1 MDVRGVCVIAKSPL
15 LRIHGNALFLTEIQ
29 TGSSPG
35 SKQFILARGDEATSF
50 YGGIH
55 VGSFYDLNNVTP
67 TTITKGT
74 DRPRKIL
81 LLSAFS
87 KITACN
93 KDDITMETNIPT
105 CQGIITKCIDQTLG
119 IYELSSNNRLYLTYQ
134 YDGKSHL
141 PSIPL
146 GSEVTIHNAHRI
158 HASDRESELI
168 RDCENIV
175 CCMRSS
181 VKIEGKLKQQQ
192 PTKEKSSNVQRVL
205 LPLCGKLFP
214 SLTVLV
220 WLQHQAIPTLLQK
233 LVPDILKLKEM
244 LPVLVQLL
252 TTKMTS
258 NDLPI
263 IKERKRNPYEDFL
276 SHDTACFFSQPM
288 NDIPKTVPCTFP
300 KAIELADCFESPPT
314 DGSSHITSLN
324 QSGWT
329 CSVLRSCDMPT
340 HMALVAKLCCKGT
353 DGRLFLSDST
363 GSIPCTLAKI
373 LPLKERTKSCNES
386 NRGDKTEK
394 TDKEPRSSTSSCF
407 PQPCLNHLLRI
418 DDFVVI
424 RESRTSSN
432 SHNRNED
439 RSESEMDIEG
449 GVKDSSRSKV
459 NVYVMFSP
467 RKAVCL
473 NRGTE
478 RAASPGCIRPR
489 RRKRRS
495 SKSEGSPLES
505 IISEKF
511 LLRSRRQFLHREQRD
526 ESRAGSATPSFYSD
540 ILILDSNHPKRAKK
554 DAVPRPGEGDRD
566 GEMDV
571 DGRVGKKQERIDD
584 GRAALLC
591 FHGDAVRW
599 YNFLREGQMYRMDC
613 KNEDMETHVVPSVM
627 KLSKKRMTQPIYIIT
642 AFSQLQALQNLLQ
655 AMNRTS
661 SSESGQPNKGKQRH
675 HHILSSISGMITR
688 KTVTES
694 SMEEAHTS
702 KEEATGQRSSI
713 QLETDDITAQTTVS
727 VSVPTHI
734 HDDTLGLLPGTT
746 LSIRN
751 CLKKV
756 DPGIA
761 VTYDIG
767 PLTSIQVDSFCTK
780 SFKEIATSPDTYHSS
795 HQTRILPTMRQRSF
809 LYHMIQDTTRDS
821 TTFNWIYAHITLI
834 TKLVL
839 RWICNHCGRNDCK
852 CPNTRRQGGKII
864 TQILLA
870 VDDGTGECLI
880 WSNQPNVLSAAL
892 GLTPREWTML
902 EDCCS
907 GPNKE
912 LVYHKW
918 AKGRKEEYDWEAAT
932 GSGPRQSRLALA
944 VSKLCHHYCIQ
955 HSLWFKTR
963 RFREST
969 KDVSPESEKSAW
981 PAGLVLCC
989 EEVSR

>member
-1 MDVRGVCVIAKSPL
+1 MELRLCVMSLTPQISHCL
-15 LRIHGNALFLTEIQ
+15 VMFCRIHGNALFLTEIQ

-105 CQGIITKCIDQTLG
+105 CQ
-119 IYELSSNNRLYLTYQ
+119 
-134 YDGKSHL
+134 
-141 PSIPL
+141 
-146 GSEVTIHNAHRI
+146 
-158 HASDRESELI
+158 
-168 RDCENIV
+168 
-175 CCMRSS
+175 
-181 VKIEGKLKQQQ
+181 
-192 PTKEKSSNVQRVL
+192 EKSSNVQRVL

-288 NDIPKTVPCTFP
+288 NDIPK
-300 KAIELADCFESPPT
+300 
-314 DGSSHITSLN
+314 
-324 QSGWT
+324 
-329 CSVLRSCDMPT
+329 
-340 HMALVAKLCCKGT
+340 ALVAKLCCKGT

-613 KNEDMETHVVPSVM
+613 KNEDMEDSAP
-627 KLSKKRMTQPIYIIT
+627 
-642 AFSQLQALQNLLQ
+642 QNLLQ

-661 SSESGQPNKGKQRH
+661 SSESGQPNKGKQ
-675 HHILSSISGMITR
+675 
-688 KTVTES
+688 
-694 SMEEAHTS
+694 
-702 KEEATGQRSSI
+702 
-713 QLETDDITAQTTVS
+713 
-727 VSVPTHI
+727 
-734 HDDTLGLLPGTT
+734 
-746 LSIRN
+746 RN

-780 SFKEIATSPDTYHSS
+780 SFKEMSSAGHQQFSAVISRSSAGHLQVISRTSAVFSS
-795 HQTRILPTMRQRSF
+795 HQQVISRSSAGQQQDISSFQQSSAGHQRIISRSSGGHQQVISRSSAGHRQVISRSLAGHQQVISRSLAGHQQVISRSLAGHQQF
-809 LYHMIQDTTRDS
+809 
-821 TTFNWIYAHITLI
+821 
-834 TKLVL
+834 
-839 RWICNHCGRNDCK
+839 
-852 CPNTRRQGGKII
+852 
-864 TQILLA
+864 LA
-870 VDDGTGECLI
+870 VIKIT
-880 WSNQPNVLSAAL
+880 
-892 GLTPREWTML
+892 
-902 EDCCS
+902 
-907 GPNKE
+907 
-912 LVYHKW
+912 
-918 AKGRKEEYDWEAAT
+918 
-932 GSGPRQSRLALA
+932 
-944 VSKLCHHYCIQ
+944 
-955 HSLWFKTR
+955 
-963 RFREST
+963 
-969 KDVSPESEKSAW
+969 
-981 PAGLVLCC
+981 
-989 EEVSR
+989 